1 MSLSLPLFLFFC
13 VFIFVLILSKIYN
26 DNRMFEEYQ
35 IIEKEKK
42 IFFSLVYGKKPNIR
56 LLPLY
61 EIEFL
66 QVCLL

>member
-1 MSLSLPLFLFFC
+1 
-13 VFIFVLILSKIYN
+13 
-26 DNRMFEEYQ
+26 MFEEYQ